1 MLEQVWKIYY
11 LFLDSFFL
19 GVKEGV
25 NLVYLYWFTQYIYI
39 ISFLFGGGDGYSNI
53 SVSIYS

>member
-1 MLEQVWKIYY
+1 MKNI
-11 LFLDSFFL
+11 LFILGFFFFL